1 MAIYEVCPKGY
12 AFFRDCTFFQS
23 CLILDKRPY
32 GFGMPLPHMCDCY
45 MKGERTLSTSSM
57 RPTGRSTRSTR
68 SKESEPNQ
76 LSNRH
81 ENRIGESRTRSTSTR
96 STRPSGHGARTERPD
111 RRMVVRGRER
121 EWYRLN
127 RPLQIA
133 VTCFIVLCASILAFG
148 LLYDQRQPSL
158 IVRPDPVQVV
168 QKTNETIHHV
178 EIEPS
183 TNGTSK

>member
-1 MAIYEVCPKGY
+1 M
-12 AFFRDCTFFQS
+12 
-23 CLILDKRPY
+23 
-32 GFGMPLPHMCDCY
+32 
-45 MKGERTLSTSSM
+45 STSST

-68 SKESEPNQ
+68 SKESKPNP

-81 ENRIGESRTRSTSTR
+81 ENGIDEPRKRPTSTR
-96 STRPSGHGARTERPD
+96 STRPSVQSVKTERQD

-148 LLYDQRQPSL
+148 LLYDHRQPSL
-158 IVRPDPVQVV
+158 MVRPDPVKVV

-183 TNGTSK
+183 THRSSK